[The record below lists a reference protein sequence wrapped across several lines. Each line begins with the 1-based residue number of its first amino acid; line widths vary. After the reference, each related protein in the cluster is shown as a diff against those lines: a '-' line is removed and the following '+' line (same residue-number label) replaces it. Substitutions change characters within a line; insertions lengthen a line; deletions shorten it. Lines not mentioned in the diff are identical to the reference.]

1 VARNRRRRSH
11 RRSATAEAV
20 AGAPPAADAAAGAP
34 RRVADPALR
43 RAMLRFVG
51 VFLVSAV
58 VLFLIYW
65 ISDTTGRFAV
75 VNRFNAS
82 LSGVVLD
89 LIGIEN
95 TRHGT
100 VVQFRTGGMEVISEC
115 SGVYVA
121 ILFAAGVLAFPA
133 TWRAR
138 MRGLGLGLLA
148 IFAINVLRLVTL
160 GAIIAHKRAW
170 LPLFHEYLW
179 QVLFILVVA
188 GLYLLWIER
197 MVPRERLDPAT

>member
-1 VARNRRRRSH
+1 
-11 RRSATAEAV
+11 
-20 AGAPPAADAAAGAP
+20 
-34 RRVADPALR
+34 
-43 RAMLRFVG
+43 MLRFLVL
-51 VFLVSAV
+51 FLVSAV
-58 VLFLIYW
+58 LLFLVYW
-65 ISDTTGRFAV
+65 ISDTTGHFDV
-75 VNRFNAS
+75 VNRFNAL
-82 LSGVVLD
+82 LSGAALQG
-89 LIGIEN
+89 IGVEN
-95 TRHGT
+95 TRHGSL
-100 VVQFRTGGMEVISEC
+100 VQFRTGGMEVISEC

-133 TWRAR
+133 GWRAR
-138 MRGLGLGLLA
+138 AKGLGLGLLA

-160 GAIIAHKRAW
+160 GFIIAHKREW

>member
-1 VARNRRRRSH
+1 MS
-11 RRSATAEAV
+11 
-20 AGAPPAADAAAGAP
+20 
-34 RRVADPALR
+34 
-43 RAMLRFVG
+43 RFVAI
-51 VFLVSAV
+51 FLVSAL

-65 ISDTTGRFAV
+65 VSDTTGHFDV
-75 VNRFNAS
+75 VNRLNAM
-82 LSGVVLD
+82 LSGGILG
-89 LIGIEN
+89 LIGLEN
-95 TRHGT
+95 TRFGT
-100 VVQFRTGGMEVISEC
+100 LVQFRAGGMEVISEC

-133 TWRAR
+133 AWRAKLK
-138 MRGLGLGLLA
+138 GVVLGVLV

-160 GAIIAHKRAW
+160 GAIIARKREW

>member
-1 VARNRRRRSH
+1 M
-11 RRSATAEAV
+11 
-20 AGAPPAADAAAGAP
+20 
-34 RRVADPALR
+34 R
-43 RAMLRFVG
+43 RALLRY
-51 VFLVSAV
+51 LA
-58 VLFLIYW
+58 LFLLSSLGLFLLYW
-65 ISDTTGRFAV
+65 ISDTTGRFDV
-75 VNRFNAS
+75 VNRFNA
-82 LSGVVLD
+82 LVSGAALD
-89 LIGIEN
+89 GLGIEN

-100 VVQFRTGGMEVISEC
+100 VVQFRSGGMEVISEC

-133 TWRAR
+133 AWRAR
-138 MRGLGLGLLA
+138 LVGLGWGLLA